1 VKTQAA
7 NCNPEIIFRREKA
20 QKAQKGK
27 FSSCAFCAFSRQIRN
42 PQSAIRNRRALTVLE
57 MLVSITLLVF
67 IVVGLTAMF
76 VQTQRAFKAGVKQT
90 AMTDA
95 GHTILDMVAADL
107 SQVTDAHD
115 TSITNLYWG
124 WAANTSTQFQDNPAN
139 VYRINQL
146 QQIFTLVHTNAE
158 WVAVGYA
165 VSNYASGAGT
175 LYRFLS
181 LTNAPLTSNT
191 FVTIFAHFQNFDPAY
206 FHPVA
211 DGVVHLKIRAFDQ
224 LGNESFFEQGQDFAT
239 NGDFSYPVPG
249 YTNYLAGTNVVVPP
263 AGLPTTI
270 QLEVGVLEPEAF
282 QQLRALPANSAAQK
296 LYLGNAGGKIQ
307 IYRQN
312 IPIAGA
318 TR

>member
-1 VKTQAA
+1 MR
-7 NCNPEIIFRREKA
+7 NSPSPRRHA
-20 QKAQKGK
+20 
-27 FSSCAFCAFSRQIRN
+27 C
-42 PQSAIRNRRALTVLE
+42 ALTVLE

-76 VQTQRAFKAGVKQT
+76 IETQRAFKAGVKQT
-90 AMTDA
+90 TMTDS
-95 GHTILDMVAADL
+95 GRTILDLVAADL
-107 SQVTDAHD
+107 SQVSDAQD
-115 TSITNLYWG
+115 PNIFNLYWG
-124 WAANTSTQFQDNPAN
+124 WIMANTSTQYQDNPAN
-139 VYRINQL
+139 VYRTNQL
-146 QQIFTLVHTNAE
+146 QQIFALVHTNAQ

-181 LTNAPLTSNT
+181 VTNAPLTTNAFSA
-191 FVTIFAHFQNFDPAY
+191 IFSHFQTAQGLVTFDPNY
-206 FHPVA
+206 FHPLA

-224 LGNESFFEQGQDFAT
+224 FGNESVFEQGQDFAT
-239 NGDFSYPVPG
+239 VNSSFYYPVPA
-249 YTNYLAGTNVVVPP
+249 YTNNLLLVVPP
-263 AGLPTTI
+263 AGLPASI

-282 QQLRALPANSAAQK
+282 QQLRALPLNSAAQK
-296 LYLGNAGGKIQ
+296 LFLGNAGGKIQ